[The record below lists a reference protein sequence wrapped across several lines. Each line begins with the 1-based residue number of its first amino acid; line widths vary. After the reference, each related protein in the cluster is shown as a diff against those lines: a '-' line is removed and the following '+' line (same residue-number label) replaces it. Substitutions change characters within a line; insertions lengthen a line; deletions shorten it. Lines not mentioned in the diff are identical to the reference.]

1 LGKPGLLLNSGELGQ
16 KGSTENRRTS
26 HMKTTIGLSKVM
38 KKRIRLN
45 KLQQQ
50 DRKKSGQHIPRLL
63 YF

>member
-1 LGKPGLLLNSGELGQ
+1 
-16 KGSTENRRTS
+16 
-26 HMKTTIGLSKVM
+26 MKTTIGLSKVM